1 MDYISWEPYYIEI
14 INDMGYSQAEDEEAS
29 LLLNNLFSQARKE
42 GRIENVEDSLIH
54 LHDVMEGKNGYVFG
68 GGPKL
73 GDELKR
79 VVDME
84 LFKVEPWKEYVPAA
98 DFTLTL
104 EAPEWKRKMVAVSAD
119 SATRSLMESG
129 IVPGVVV
136 TDLDGDVEFQMEAA
150 RKGAVILVHAHG
162 DNKIALK
169 EWLPKMS
176 GKIIP
181 TAQCKPRGHVHN
193 FGGFTDGDRAIY
205 MAETFGAK
213 KVTLVGFDYTKV
225 GEKPGQTEKDR
236 SVKSRKLVW
245 AALLT
250 EMIKDKFQVLY
261 FNQLAIF

>member
-1 MDYISWEPYYIEI
+1 MDYSSWEPYYIEI
-14 INDMGYSQAEDEEAS
+14 INDMGYSQAEDQEAS
-29 LLLNNLFSQARKE
+29 LLLNDLFSQARKE
-42 GRIENVEDSLIH
+42 GRIENVEDSLSY

-68 GGPKL
+68 GGQNL
-73 GDELKR
+73 ADELKR

-84 LFKVEPWKEYVPAA
+84 LFKKEPWKEYVPAA

-104 EAPEWKRKMVAVSAD
+104 EVPEWKKKMVAVSAD
-119 SATRSLMESG
+119 GATSALMESG
-129 IVPGVVV
+129 IVPAVVV
-136 TDLDGDVEFQMEAA
+136 TDLDGDVEFQLEAA
-150 RKGAVILVHAHG
+150 RKGAVVLVHAHG
-162 DNKIALK
+162 DNKKALNR
-169 EWLPKMS
+169 WLPKIS

-181 TAQCKPRGHVHN
+181 TAQCRPRGHIRN

-225 GEKPGQTEKDR
+225 GDKPGHTNKDR

-245 AALLT
+245 AALLA
-250 EMIKDKFQVLY
+250 EMIKDNFQVLY